1 MINMK
6 SRNGSE
12 SDVIYV
18 CYILFLS
25 HVCYIL
31 FSCSSF
37 MYGSCMLYF
46 IFLQFIYVWQLYL
59 TFHLCQCSQMSSS
72 ESDDSSD
79 GEFFL
84 KWLRA
89 VQN

>member
-1 MINMK
+1 MRLDSIDLGESTMINMK

-25 HVCYIL
+25 H
-31 FSCSSF
+31 
-37 MYGSCMLYF
+37 
-46 IFLQFIYVWQLYL
+46 VWQLYL

-79 GEFFL
+79 GEFF
-84 KWLRA
+84 
-89 VQN
+89 